1 MRASGLVDHV
11 RGLGAHDHVCWQY
24 DTPDDFRARVA
35 EFLVDGLAEGYRVW
49 YTAAGDVREL
59 TEELREIDG
68 VDQALR
74 SGAAQVVSLDDTY
87 AVGAVVRPGDQVA
100 RYALA
105 TDQAVADG
113 FAGLRVAAEATPL
126 VVTAEQLDA
135 FARYEHQID
144 RYMADRPFSALCG
157 YDRTRLG
164 DAAIAQLACLHPN
177 TNAAVDFRLH
187 SVSGAVPALAGELD
201 LFSDDLFAVALER
214 AHLEAVGGQV
224 VLDGTRLTFVDH
236 AGLVRLSRH
245 AADLGVDV
253 VLRTS
258 WPGAPR
264 LAELLGLPGVRVEAA

>member
-1 MRASGLVDHV
+1 M

-24 DTPDDFRARVA
+24 DTPEDFRARA
-35 EFLVDGLAEGYRVW
+35 HEFLVDGLAEGYRVW
-49 YTAAGDVREL
+49 YTAPGDVRTL
-59 TEELREIDG
+59 TEELREVDG
-68 VDQALR
+68 MDQALR
-74 SGAAQVVSLDDTY
+74 SGAAQVASLDATY
-87 AVGAVVRPGDQVA
+87 AVGAVVRPQDQVA
-100 RYALA
+100 SYAVA
-105 TDQAVADG
+105 TDQALADG
-113 FAGLRVAAEATPL
+113 FAGLRVAAEATQL
-126 VVTAEQLDA
+126 VLTGEQLDS
-135 FARYEHQID
+135 FTRYEHLID
-144 RYMADRPFSALCG
+144 RYMTERPFSALCG

-164 DAAIAQLACLHPN
+164 DAAIAQLACLHPS
-177 TNAAVDFRLH
+177 TNAAVDFRLYAAP
-187 SVSGAVPALAGELD
+187 GAVPALAGELD
-201 LFSDDLFAVALER
+201 LFSDDLFALALER